1 MFEEMIDDTLKNE
14 EFMKELQNEKEEM
27 ENHQQQ
33 MKNEM
38 NENIIEINDEPR
50 MKIETN
56 ENNQQIENIC
66 KIDNN
71 QMQDEFPNI
80 ENDITTISNNHQ

>member
-1 MFEEMIDDTLKNE
+1 
-14 EFMKELQNEKEEM
+14 MKI
-27 ENHQQQ
+27 
-33 MKNEM
+33 EM
-38 NENIIEINDEPR
+38 NENETVINDEQR
-50 MKIETN
+50 MKIATN

>member
-27 ENHQQQ
+27 ENQQKQ
-33 MKNEM
+33 MKIEM
-38 NENIIEINDEPR
+38 NENVTVINDEQR

-56 ENNQQIENIC
+56 ENNKQIENIC

-71 QMQDEFPNI
+71 QM
-80 ENDITTISNNHQ
+80 

>member
-27 ENHQQQ
+27 ENQQKQ

-38 NENIIEINDEPR
+38 NENVIEINDEQR
-50 MKIETN
+50 MEIETN

-71 QMQDEFPNI
+71 QM
-80 ENDITTISNNHQ
+80 